1 MSISNA
7 MASGVSGLM
16 ANSKAVEKISYNIA
30 NADTV
35 GYRRSFSQ
43 MVTSGSTSA
52 SGSFSTGVA
61 TEVTHSNTAEG
72 SFMDT
77 SVNSNLTITGSG
89 FFVVNSNIDAS
100 YTAGNMFTRVG
111 SFEPD
116 EDGNLVNAA
125 GLYLMGFGYGDDGT
139 LGAVDRA
146 SFNDL
151 EPVNIANQTISGTAT
166 TAVSISGNL
175 PSQETG
181 LDTPGDAF
189 VTSAEYFN
197 ALGESERL
205 TLSFQPS
212 VNDDEWVVTV
222 LDATTEYGTVTMSF
236 NDTGENAGAPAAYG
250 DVTVTAAAPAGFAF
264 DPATGEMTLTIDNG
278 TEPQVVT
285 MALGAPGSFEGL
297 TQFSG
302 DYTPMTVRPNGSESG
317 TLTRVEFDEFGDV
330 WGVFDNGTRKAL
342 YSIPLAT
349 FANPNGLE
357 TSNNSTFHTSN
368 TSGSYY
374 LGQPGTGETGT
385 MTSGGVESAN
395 VDIAEE
401 LTSLIQRQRA
411 YSSNAK
417 IITTADEMLNETV
430 NLKR

>member
-7 MASGVSGLM
+7 MASGVSGLL
-16 ANSKAVEKISYNIA
+16 ANSKAVENISYNIA

-43 MVTSGSTSA
+43 MITSGSTSA
-52 SGSFSTGVA
+52 SGSFATGVA
-61 TEVTHSNTAEG
+61 TAVTHSNTAEG

-77 SVNSNLTITGSG
+77 AVGSNMAITGSG

-116 EDGNLVNAA
+116 DNGNLVNAA
-125 GLYLMGFGYGDDGT
+125 GLYLMGFPYGGDGT

-146 SFNDL
+146 SFGDL

-166 TAVSISGNL
+166 TSASLSGNL

-181 LDTPGDAF
+181 LDTPGEAF
-189 VTSAEYFN
+189 VTSAEYYN
-197 ALGESERL
+197 DLGEAERL
-205 TLSFQPS
+205 TLSFQPTG
-212 VNDDEWVVTV
+212 DDDAWVVTIS
-222 LDATTEYGTVTMSF
+222 DGTTEYGSVTMTF
-236 NDTGENAGAPAAYG
+236 NDSGPDAGSPASFD
-250 DVTVTAAAPAGFAF
+250 DVTVTATAPAGFAF
-264 DPATGEMTLTIDNG
+264 DPATGEMMLTINNAD
-278 TEPQVVT
+278 TPQVVT
-285 MALGAPGSFEGL
+285 MSLGAPGSFDGL
-297 TQFSG
+297 TQFAG
-302 DYTPMTVRPNGSESG
+302 DYTPMTVKPNGSESG

-357 TSNNSTFHTSN
+357 TSNNSTFHMSN
-368 TSGSYY
+368 DSGGFY
-374 LGQPGTGETGT
+374 LGQAGTGETGSLS
-385 MTSGGVESAN
+385 SGGVESAN

-401 LTSLIQRQRA
+401 LTDLIQRQRA

>member
-7 MASGVSGLM
+7 MASGVSGLL
-16 ANSKAVEKISYNIA
+16 ANSTAVERISYNIA

-35 GYRRSFSQ
+35 GYRRSFAQ
-43 MVTSGSTSA
+43 MVTSGSTNAAGSFA
-52 SGSFSTGVA
+52 TGVRTNVTHANGVDGSFS
-61 TEVTHSNTAEG
+61 E
-72 SFMDT
+72 T
-77 SVNSNLTITGSG
+77 SVASNLTISGNG

-100 YTAGNMFTRVG
+100 YTSGNMFTRVG

-116 EDGNLVNAA
+116 ENGNLVNAA
-125 GLYLMGFGYGDDGT
+125 GLYLMGYAYGADGT
-139 LGAVDRA
+139 LGAVDRS

-151 EPVNIANQTISGTAT
+151 EPVNIANQTISGAMTGN
-166 TAVSISGNL
+166 VSVSGNL

-189 VTSAEYFN
+189 VSSVEYYN
-197 ALGESERL
+197 ALGEAEYL
-205 TLSFQPS
+205 TLSFQP
-212 VNDDEWVVTV
+212 NTTDDQWVVTIS
-222 LDATTEYGTVTMSF
+222 DDTTEYGSVTVDF
-236 NDTGENAGAPAAYG
+236 NDSGANVGAPASYG
-250 DVTVTAAAPAGFAF
+250 DIVASATAPAGFAF
-264 DPATGEMTLTIDNG
+264 DPATGEMTLTIDNADA
-278 TEPQVVT
+278 PQVVT
-285 MALGAPGSFEGL
+285 VSLGAPDSFDGL

-302 DYTPMTVRPNGSESG
+302 DYTPMNIEPDGSESG

-357 TSNNSTFHTSN
+357 TSNNSTFSMSMD
-368 TSGSYY
+368 SGDFY
-374 LGQPGTGETGT
+374 LGQAGSGESGTL
-385 MTSGGVESAN
+385 TSGGVESAN

-417 IITTADEMLNETV
+417 IITTADEMLTETV